1 MKTKDKKSIAN
12 ESKEEL
18 VKEMTNL
25 KAKLLSWRLDRY
37 TKQVKNTREAR
48 EIRKKI
54 AIIETFITVKGAT
67 V

>member
-37 TKQVKNTREAR
+37 TKQVKNSREAR

-54 AIIETFITVKGAT
+54 AIIETFITAKGAT